1 MSEKTARKFRDH
13 ERMPSQHKLPR
24 EYRTRIDLFEDVW
37 PEVQRKLEN
46 EPALK
51 AVTLFDWLQQ
61 TQPGDFPDST
71 RRTFGRR
78 VAQWRSLH
86 GPAKPVFFGQVHHA
100 GRLAASDFTVCNE
113 LAVRIAGE
121 RFDHTLFHCVLTY
134 SNVESISLC
143 FSESFEALSTGI
155 QKAFHEFGGVPDRHR
170 SDSLSAAVRNHSS
183 KTVFT
188 TRYTALMEHYH
199 CEAERTNTRCANENG
214 DVESSNGH
222 LMDRLN
228 QALLLPNF
236 EGHPPTLVCPG
247 SAVYGSGQV

>member
-1 MSEKTARKFRDH
+1 MVKHGQVRKLRRLLGIGKALAAAARTTDMSEKTARKFRDH

-24 EYRTRIDLFEDVW
+24 EYRTRIDPFEDVW
-37 PEVQRKLEN
+37 PEVQRKLEI

-78 VAQWRSLH
+78 VAEWRSLH

-134 SNVESISLC
+134 SNVESI
-143 FSESFEALSTGI
+143 
-155 QKAFHEFGGVPDRHR
+155 
-170 SDSLSAAVRNHSS
+170 
-183 KTVFT
+183 
-188 TRYTALMEHYH
+188 
-199 CEAERTNTRCANENG
+199 
-214 DVESSNGH
+214 
-222 LMDRLN
+222 
-228 QALLLPNF
+228 
-236 EGHPPTLVCPG
+236 
-247 SAVYGSGQV
+247 